1 VSGSWTG
8 RALAC
13 ALIAAAFACLL
24 AGSASAET
32 KWLCRPGLAHNPCQ
46 VGLKTTL
53 FDATGKKLAVVNPKP
68 VKKPKIDCF
77 YVYPTVSDQKTL
89 QANLGIDP
97 EERSIALFQAARYSR
112 YCRVF
117 APMYR
122 QVTISGLVA
131 PPADAI
137 RGLKSAYKDVLAA
150 WRDYLA
156 HFNHG
161 RGVILIGHSQ
171 GSGHLT
177 ELVRTQI
184 DPKPKVR
191 KRVVSALLLGGGVNV
206 KTGKDVGGSFNHI
219 HACHSPT
226 QLGCVIAWST
236 FDGPVPANSRFG
248 RGAGPFALVF
258 GQPTTRVEPLCVNP
272 ASLGR
277 GPGELIPI
285 EPTQPFAPGTSIAA
299 GIALLQVPF
308 PTAPTPWI
316 EVPGAYS
323 AECSHA
329 DGASVLQVTPKG
341 GAPLPH
347 PSPDATWG
355 LHLMDANIA
364 LGNLLDIVKSEAG
377 AYARRYTRSV
387 NAHR

>member
-1 VSGSWTG
+1 MWRSWRG

-13 ALIAAAFACLL
+13 ALFAAAFACLL
-24 AGSASAET
+24 AGSASAKT

-46 VGLKTTL
+46 VSLKTTI
-53 FDATGKKLAVVNPKP
+53 FSPAGKQLGVVTKRA
-68 VKKPKIDCF
+68 VKKPKVDCF

-89 QANLGIDP
+89 QANLSIDP
-97 EERSIALFQAARYSR
+97 EERSIALYQAARYSQ

-122 QVTISGLVA
+122 QLTIGGIGA
-131 PPADAI
+131 GPADAI
-137 RGLKSAYKDVLAA
+137 KALKSAYKDVLAA
-150 WRDYLA
+150 WKDYLT

-171 GSGHLT
+171 GSGQLT
-177 ELVRTQI
+177 QLVRTQI
-184 DPKPKVR
+184 DSKPKMR
-191 KRVVSALLLGGGVNV
+191 KRLVSALLLGGGVNV
-206 KTGKDVGGSFNHI
+206 RPGEDLGGSFNHI
-219 HACHSPT
+219 NACHSPT

-258 GQPTTRVEPLCVNP
+258 GQPTSGVEPLCTNP
-272 ASLGR
+272 ASLGP

-308 PTAPTPWI
+308 PSAPTPWI
-316 EVPGAYS
+316 EIPGAYS
-323 AECSHA
+323 AQCSHA
-329 DGASVLQVTPKG
+329 DGASVLQITPRD

-355 LHLMDANIA
+355 LHLMDANIG
-364 LGNLLDIVKSEAG
+364 LGNLLDIVKSEIG
-377 AYARRYTRSV
+377 AYAKRR
-387 NAHR
+387 